1 MPHDEEARGALPQSI
16 GAGVLR
22 TVAWL
27 GALGIALVVEHFV
40 VHRGVIL
47 PAIEATASVP
57 PWAWAALYAPE
68 LVACFVAGW
77 HLRSWALVGVY
88 AVLATVLRERF
99 YLLLHALGE
108 PGHEAVSG
116 VPRAE
121 FALAAPIVAV
131 AYVIVLVVASLSSRE
146 DAELDGV

>member
-1 MPHDEEARGALPQSI
+1 MPHDGEARGDLPQSI

-27 GALGIALVVEHFV
+27 GALGAALVVEHFV

-47 PAIEATASVP
+47 PAIEATGSVP

-77 HLRSWALVGVY
+77 YLRSWALVAVY
-88 AVLATVLRERF
+88 AVLATLLRERF
-99 YLLLHALGE
+99 YLLLHALCE
-108 PGHEAVSG
+108 PGHESATA
-116 VPRAE
+116 PRAE
-121 FALAAPIVAV
+121 FALAAPLVAI
-131 AYVIVLVVASLSSRE
+131 AYLVVLVVASLSSRE

>member
-1 MPHDEEARGALPQSI
+1 MPHDDQARGNLPQTI
-16 GAGVLR
+16 RAGVLR
-22 TVAWL
+22 IVAWL

-47 PAIEATASVP
+47 PTIAATGSVP

-88 AVLATVLRERF
+88 AVLATLLRERF
-99 YLLLHALGE
+99 YQLLHALGE
-108 PGHEAVSG
+108 PGHEAVTA
-116 VPRAE
+116 PRAE
-121 FALAAPIVAV
+121 FALAAPLVAV